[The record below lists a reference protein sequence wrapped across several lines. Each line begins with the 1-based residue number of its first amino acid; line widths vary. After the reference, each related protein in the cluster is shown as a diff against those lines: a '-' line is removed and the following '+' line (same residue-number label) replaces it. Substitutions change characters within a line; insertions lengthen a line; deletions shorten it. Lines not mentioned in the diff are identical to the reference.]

1 MQINQNKIIGT
12 KIKILKTKINMDWKT
27 YWNYCILIAILMHTY
42 CKIIAILLQ
51 YTNMYSPLDP
61 ITEEPEDEELL
72 RLLLLKSPEK

>member
-12 KIKILKTKINMDWKT
+12 KIKFLKTKINMDWKT
-27 YWNYCILIAILMHTY
+27 YWNYCTLS
-42 CKIIAILLQ
+42 AILLQ

>member
-1 MQINQNKIIGT
+1 
-12 KIKILKTKINMDWKT
+12 
-27 YWNYCILIAILMHTY
+27 MHTY

>member
-1 MQINQNKIIGT
+1 
-12 KIKILKTKINMDWKT
+12 
-27 YWNYCILIAILMHTY
+27 MHTY
-42 CKIIAILLQ
+42 CKIIANLLQ